1 MTTKL
6 QFQKGAS
13 VQTKNGIEVG
23 TVDRVVVYRTTNALA
38 GIVVRN
44 GGLLKS
50 DERIVPTHLVAD
62 ATEEVVHLREEA
74 GDLESMMPFEEQR
87 LVGSGEGSNQTPPV
101 MDDPPL
107 IMGAPVMGLP
117 VPQVRE
123 PRTHLE
129 QNIPEGTVALKE
141 GSKVITAEGK
151 HVGNVERVLA
161 DPSSANEVTHLLISK
176 GFLTKEKK
184 LIPMKW
190 VRSLDE
196 NRVHLRVKQKL
207 VDKLAGAS
215 LAM

>member
-23 TVDRVVVYRTTNALA
+23 TVERVVVDRTTNALA

-44 GGLLKS
+44 GGLLNS
-50 DERIVPTHLVAD
+50 DEKIVPTRLVAD

-74 GDLESMMPFEEQR
+74 GDLESMLPFEERR
-87 LVGSGEGSNQTPPV
+87 LVGSGEGTNQTPPV

-117 VPQVRE
+117 VPPVRE
-123 PRTHLE
+123 PRTRLE

-141 GSKVITAEGK
+141 GAKVITAEGK
-151 HVGNVERVLA
+151 HIGNVERVLA
-161 DPSSANEVTHLLISK
+161 DPSAADKVTHLLVSK
-176 GFLTKEKK
+176 GLLTKVKK
-184 LIPMKW
+184 LISMKW

-196 NRVHLRVKQKL
+196 EQVHLRVERKL
-207 VDKLAGAS
+207 VEKLADAS
-215 LAM
+215 LVV